1 MAKNANIGNFWHAF
15 AIFKPLT
22 GSKTLQKHFYL
33 VEKVLGFDLVGH
45 M

>member
-1 MAKNANIGNFWHAF
+1 MAKNANVGNFWHVF

-22 GSKTLQKHFYL
+22 GSKTLQKHFHL
-33 VEKVLGFDLVGH
+33 VEEVLSFNLVGH